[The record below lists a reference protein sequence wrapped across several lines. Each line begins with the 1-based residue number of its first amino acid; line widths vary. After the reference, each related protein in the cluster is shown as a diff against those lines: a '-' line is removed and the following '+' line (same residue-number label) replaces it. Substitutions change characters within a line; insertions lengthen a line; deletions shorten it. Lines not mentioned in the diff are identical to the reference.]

1 MSYIENHPTSEMLL
15 NYAMGNTKEAESLII
30 ASHITYCS
38 KCKAEVAKYE
48 SMGGFYLNN
57 HEELN
62 VSKSLWDNLLNKVD
76 GLEQEETPPANYVD
90 HKVRTGLC
98 NESIRIPSFLHNYLE
113 HSDTK
118 NWNSTINNVKYFNLK
133 FADDTYKGKMLE
145 IPPGR
150 SMPKH
155 SHEGLEATMVFHG
168 GYSDESGNYHTGDI
182 VICNGDEAHSPI
194 SSKDT
199 GCLCLVIYS
208 GSLKFKGILGS
219 ILNLS
224 KF

>member
-1 MSYIENHPTSEMLL
+1 MSMIENHPSSEMLM

-30 ASHITYCS
+30 SSHIAYCPI
-38 KCKAEVAKYE
+38 CKAEVAKYE
-48 SMGGFYLNN
+48 SIGGFYLRN
-57 HEELN
+57 HEELKLTN
-62 VSKSLWDNLLNKVD
+62 SLWNKVLERVD
-76 GLEQEETPPANYVD
+76 GLDQDDKSTNYVD
-90 HKVRTGLC
+90 HKLKTSLS
-98 NESIRIPSFLHNYLE
+98 NDSIRIPSFLHHYIENN
-113 HSDTK
+113 DTNK
-118 NWNSTINNVKYFNLK
+118 WSSTINNVKYFNLK
-133 FADDTYKGKMLE
+133 FKDDSYKGKMLE
-145 IPPGR
+145 IPPGK

-168 GYSDESGNYHTGDI
+168 GYSDESGNYNKGDL
-182 VICNGDEAHSPI
+182 VILSGDEEHSPV
-194 SSKDT
+194 SSQKT

>member
-1 MSYIENHPTSEMLL
+1 MSHHIDHHPSSEMLL
-15 NYAMGNTKEAESLII
+15 NYAMGNLKEAESLII
-30 ASHITYCS
+30 SSHIAYCS
-38 KCKAEVAKYE
+38 ECKAEVAKYE
-48 SMGGFYLNN
+48 SIGGFYLKN

-62 VSKSLWDNLLNKVD
+62 VSNSLWNNLLEKLDDVD
-76 GLEQEETPPANYVD
+76 QEEKTTNYVD
-90 HKVRTGLC
+90 HKVKSNLTK
-98 NESIRIPSFLHNYLE
+98 NSIRIPSFLHYYLS
-113 HSDTK
+113 SDDTNK
-118 NWNSTINNVKYFNLK
+118 WKSTINNVRYYNLDFK
-133 FADDTYKGKMLE
+133 DDTYKAKMLE
-145 IPPGR
+145 IPPGK

-155 SHEGLEATMVFHG
+155 SHEGLEATMVFFG
-168 GYSDESGNYHTGDI
+168 GYSDESGEYNKGDL
-182 VICNGDEAHSPI
+182 VILSGDEEHSPV

>member
-30 ASHITYCS
+30 ASHISYCPI
-38 KCKAEVAKYE
+38 CKAEVAKYE
-48 SMGGFYLNN
+48 SMGGFYLKN

-62 VSKSLWDNLLNKVD
+62 VSKSLWNNIVNRIENI
-76 GLEQEETPPANYVD
+76 EQEDKSSNFVD
-90 HKVRTGLC
+90 HKVKTELC
-98 NESIRIPSFLHNYLE
+98 TEEIRIPSFLYNYLDYK
-113 HSDTK
+113 DTLS
-118 NWNSTINNVKYFNLK
+118 WNSTINNVRYFNLNFK
-133 FADDTYKGKMLE
+133 DDTYKGKMLE
-145 IPPGR
+145 IPPGK

-168 GYSDESGNYHTGDI
+168 GYSDETGDYNI
-182 VICNGDEAHSPI
+182 GDMVICSGDEVHSPV
-194 SSKDT
+194 SSSDT